1 MISPKRE
8 RGSTV
13 SIGSTGITGS
23 TGSSSIVALAEQFLA
38 VPAKWE
44 KQMEKAER
52 IWFSLR

>member
-13 SIGSTGITGS
+13 SIGSTGS
-23 TGSSSIVALAEQFLA
+23 TGSIVAWAEQFLA